1 MHLWFWN
8 TNSIATSQQVAN
20 SDGRD
25 RVLKH
30 VGLWQQRDSRFK
42 KAAVLFR
49 GALRLARV
57 AGSAVSMSWLESMLF
72 QAVVSPTALPVAQLW
87 QLAPNTF
94 WPCFGKLM
102 LLDVIDWAEASMPY
116 GDQFAVRRIGFT
128 FLTTF
133 AGVGAMHV
141 LPFAARLGVV
151 PSVASF
157 IQTGPFS
164 PTSALTYPIAWLLA
178 SYNQLSACHDLLST
192 SKLLHLATLRVI
204 AHSVEHAVPQL
215 SVRSVLVTSLYNFSY
230 LWELLYLVGD
240 LKPENNMRSVMTFT
254 SMFGIV
260 IGMNMLFAAPHFLL
274 DYVLPPENHGN
285 QAQTAATPTSPQPN
299 TSTA

>member
-1 MHLWFWN
+1 
-8 TNSIATSQQVAN
+8 
-20 SDGRD
+20 
-25 RVLKH
+25 
-30 VGLWQQRDSRFK
+30 
-42 KAAVLFR
+42 
-49 GALRLARV
+49 
-57 AGSAVSMSWLESMLF
+57 
-72 QAVVSPTALPVAQLW
+72 
-87 QLAPNTF
+87 
-94 WPCFGKLM
+94 
-102 LLDVIDWAEASMPY
+102 
-116 GDQFAVRRIGFT
+116 
-128 FLTTF
+128 
-133 AGVGAMHV
+133 MHV

-215 SVRSVLVTSLYNFSY
+215 S
-230 LWELLYLVGD
+230 YLVGD